1 VRIVII
7 GTSRIARVTAE
18 ILLAKNHEVV
28 IVDTDRE
35 RLEHLGEQL
44 DCGLIE
50 GDGVSPPTLREAAGE
65 SPDVLLALTQHDQT
79 NILAVL
85 LGRSIGF
92 ARVIPQIVQAEL
104 NPVCH
109 ELGIED
115 TIAPHETMGR
125 HLADTVL
132 GEETISVT
140 ALNDHGARLMAVPVK
155 AEGPRC
161 IADLEL
167 PDHARAICVL
177 HGDGFALPEETVELD
192 DGDRIIV
199 LTNGDGLKRLKR
211 RYR

>member
-7 GTSRIARVTAE
+7 GTSRIAQVAAQV
-18 ILLAKNHEVV
+18 LLSKNHDVV
-28 IVDTDRE
+28 IVDGDRE
-35 RLEHLGEQL
+35 RLEELGEEL

-65 SPDVLLALTQHDQT
+65 SPDVLLALSEHDQT
-79 NILAVL
+79 NILAAL

-92 ARVIPQIVQAEL
+92 ARVIPQIVQADL
-104 NPVCH
+104 NPVCR

-115 TIAPHETMGR
+115 PIAPHETMGR

-140 ALNDHGARLMAVPVK
+140 ALNDHGARLMAIPVGAK
-155 AEGPRC
+155 GPRR

-167 PDHARAICVL
+167 PKHARTICVFS
-177 HGDGFALPEETVELD
+177 GDGFILPDDTAELD
-192 DGDRIIV
+192 DGDRIVV
-199 LTNGDGLKRLKR
+199 LADGDGLKALKR